1 MEELRPGLWTWTAP
15 HPEWSPS
22 DAGPEGWGQDVVS
35 AAVVSADELV
45 LLDPLMP
52 PEAVFRLAD
61 GRTVSVVLTCA
72 WHRRSTAACVDRFG
86 ATVYVPRGGRTRL
99 DVKAQGYDTGDTL
112 PGGVVAAAAYY
123 PEEAVLWLPEQR
135 ALFSG
140 DAFVGPPF
148 RFQGSWLPP
157 SVRLDE
163 ALAGLRPLLDL
174 PVELVLVAHGDPV
187 LEGGHAALE
196 RALHAPS
203 AA

>member
-1 MEELRPGLWTWTAP
+1 M
-15 HPEWSPS
+15 
-22 DAGPEGWGQDVVS
+22 
-35 AAVVSADELV
+35 
-45 LLDPLMP
+45 
-52 PEAVFRLAD
+52 
-61 GRTVSVVLTCA
+61 VLTCA
-72 WHRRSTAACVDRFG
+72 WHRRSTGECVDRLW
-86 ATVYVPRGGRTRL
+86 ATVYAPRSGRTSL
-99 DVKAQGYDTGDTL
+99 DIEAQGYDTGDPL

-148 RFQGSWLPP
+148 RFQSSWLPP
-157 SVRLDE
+157 AVKLDD
-163 ALAGLRPLLDL
+163 ALAGLHPLLDL
-174 PVELVLVAHGDPV
+174 PIELVLVGHGDPV